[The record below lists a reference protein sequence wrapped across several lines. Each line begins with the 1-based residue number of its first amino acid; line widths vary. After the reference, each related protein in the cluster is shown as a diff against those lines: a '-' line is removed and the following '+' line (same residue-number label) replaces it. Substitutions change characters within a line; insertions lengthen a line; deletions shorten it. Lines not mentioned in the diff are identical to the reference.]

1 MSKINKQKKYSSP
14 KKVQEPIGTR
24 IVKAVFEEKK
34 ISERIFGYISYD
46 ISFVKATYAG
56 KTQRP
61 AKITSLEKGIVGI
74 LLVDETASFE
84 KIGLI
89 LGLDVVNDKA
99 EQSILRTAIETL
111 RGFNAIEGDDSCMA
125 LTDAG
130 RTYADKGERPDT
142 YTKSFD
148 IYVDKN
154 HLSWLNIKN
163 CIGDNLSKIDK
174 INTPCENLNL
184 SLEEIKKFAECQ
196 AQDVHFPQNR
206 YLLESAI
213 WSEGHEANYKVFVC
227 FVQNVAN
234 SEDVRAFVYD
244 ENSESLNGLIAE
256 HINNDEALKSE
267 LLSNCIRL
275 ECENSEKTTIL
286 EGEAIETAKA
296 EISEELKQAE
306 QRIIEEESGERF
318 IDSEEEQ
325 VSKEK
330 NELSVDNTES
340 VTIQQKS
347 RLRKKALYDSLSF
360 EIELRKIFTEDNP
373 DEIWLISP
381 WIRGINE
388 KRKHSVFIEERGPII
403 ESFLKDETKRVYVAY
418 SAPQCDHFGQ
428 IKLDSNGKPLL
439 NIDED
444 VKNMIETLEKQYS
457 NFFFVE
463 LPEFHEKNVFEIKG
477 SQTILFSG
485 SFNVLSFSV
494 SKGQT
499 HVRREEMTLAHHSA
513 AKKKYESFRM
523 EFAEIYASKIL
534 KEIESLDTTS
544 LNYYKNERLDYFLGI
559 DDQEIH
565 KLFSPIE
572 DLLEEKTL
580 GFLKE
585 NLDKRLTKI
594 DQELV
599 AAFNMGGLN
608 TKDKKMYKS
617 YLESISKELTSNA
630 IDEPSTLELLHN
642 NQKLLDVIPDKKI
655 FPGKT
660 QRNTGTSYQH
670 KVPKTISVP
679 SVSESVS
686 ISEIKGLVS
695 DAMNGTQ
702 GARLTMES
710 VSIAKKMC
718 SPTTLSLE
726 NANKLFKVLAGANV
740 LACAIKFHIE
750 KKMGLADVHNSLR
763 RVIKKCEDF
772 DNLSIIYNDP
782 QKRIIFDLEGVQ
794 FQFEKFDVN
803 EELMDIIN
811 AHKNRVTRWDG
822 SKTFMYSSEILD
834 IAKKYEIE

>member
-1 MSKINKQKKYSSP
+1 MSKINKQKNTVSK

-24 IVKAVFEEKK
+24 IAKAVFEEKK

-163 CIGDNLSKIDK
+163 CIGDNLSKINE

-184 SLEEIKKFAECQ
+184 SLEEIKQFAECQ

-213 WSEGHEANYKVFVC
+213 WSEGHEASYKVYVC
-227 FVQNVAN
+227 FVQSIAS

-244 ENSESLNGLIAE
+244 ENSNALNPIMSE
-256 HINNDEALKSE
+256 QINSNPDLLAE
-267 LLSNCIRL
+267 LLENCIKF
-275 ECENSEKTTIL
+275 ECEIDVETIVL
-286 EGEAIETAKA
+286 EGDDVEIAKS
-296 EISEELKQAE
+296 EISEELKEAE
-306 QRIIEEESGERF
+306 KQLVLEEENAQNSPLS
-318 IDSEEEQ
+318 DNQ
-325 VSKEK
+325 DVSSPSTNLTTDKG
-330 NELSVDNTES
+330 
-340 VTIQQKS
+340 
-347 RLRKKALYDSLSF
+347 RLHKKALYDSLSF
-360 EIELRKIFTEDNP
+360 ELELQKIFNEDDP

-381 WIRGINE
+381 WIRKGAFM
-388 KRKHSVFIEERGPII
+388 HDRGPLI
-403 ESFLKDETKRVYVAY
+403 ENFLKDENKRVFIAY
-418 SAPQCDHFGQ
+418 SEPALNNDGKPMMDEEVESG
-428 IKLDSNGKPLL
+428 IKLL
-439 NIDED
+439 DE
-444 VKNMIETLEKQYS
+444 QYP
-457 NFFFVE
+457 NFFYVQ
-463 LPEFHEKNVFEIKG
+463 LPEFHLKNVIEVRGDQK
-477 SQTILFSG
+477 ILFSG

-494 SKGQT
+494 SEEQK
-499 HVRREEMTLAHHSA
+499 HVRREEMTLAHHTV
-513 AKKKYESFRM
+513 AKNKYADFQL
-523 EFAEIYASKIL
+523 EFAEIYASRIR
-534 KEIESLDTTS
+534 KEIENLDVASLS
-544 LNYYKNERLDYFLGI
+544 NYKNERLDYFLNI
-559 DDQEIH
+559 DNPEVH

-585 NLDKRLTKI
+585 NLYKRLTKI
-594 DQELV
+594 GQELV
-599 AAFNMGGLN
+599 AASNMGGLN

-630 IDEPSTLELLHN
+630 IDDPSTLELLDN
-642 NQKLLDVIPDKKI
+642 NQILLDDIPDKKI

-670 KVPKTISVP
+670 KAPKTVSVP
-679 SVSESVS
+679 LVSESVS

-726 NANKLFKVLAGANV
+726 NADKLFKVLAGANV

-803 EELMDIIN
+803 EELMEIIN
-811 AHKNRVTRWDG
+811 AHKSRVTRWDG